1 MGEKKGSLVW
11 LWVLLGIGALAAV
24 GYGWYKYSQPETG
37 EELVAVEVS
46 TFEESPGKDLSGKQ
60 RHADDPGEKT
70 SKVGDMPAD
79 QAPVR
84 STGEK
89 ASDADFAE
97 EKNEMTPPA
106 TGELV
111 EYQFEFHGKKA
122 LPKDTQ
128 GREVLEQAVDARETP
143 YCALINQHVRDFFDY
158 LNTKKYIQQLNLGET
173 TYARFKQ
180 IIERLAARPPI
191 PAGEGVDPAIMVKN
205 IYFFCRAL
213 DKRDIRL
220 IGQVIADDQDTLED
234 NLGMFYQ
241 WLMLGNQCVNPE
253 NVRPSF
259 EALYRYAG
267 FFLNTTGGRAYLFR
281 RGLKLRLLVTY
292 YSVQIIYQ
300 ADKAGKNSYG
310 INVLPY
316 MEPLME
322 EMSNYPDLLY
332 KERYLET
339 LKKIRMF
346 YPNRR

>member
-1 MGEKKGSLVW
+1 M
-11 LWVLLGIGALAAV
+11 WVLLGIGALATV

-79 QAPVR
+79 QALVR
-84 STGEK
+84 SVIEK
-89 ASDADFAE
+89 TSDADFAKK
-97 EKNEMTPPA
+97 KNAMKPPA

-111 EYQFEFHGKKA
+111 GYQFESHEKKPFSKNA
-122 LPKDTQ
+122 Q
-128 GREVLEQAVDARETP
+128 GREDLEKAVDAREAP
-143 YCALINQHVRDFFDY
+143 YCALVNQHVRDFFEY
-158 LNTKKYIQQLNLGET
+158 LDTKKYIQQLNPRET
-173 TYARFKQ
+173 AYARFKQ
-180 IIERLAARPPI
+180 IIERLCVRPPI
-191 PAGEGVDPAIMVKN
+191 PAGEGVDPAIMIKN

-213 DKRDIRL
+213 DKKDLRWVNR
-220 IGQVIADDQDTLED
+220 VVADDRDTLED
-234 NLGMFYQ
+234 NMGMFYQ
-241 WLMLGNQCVNPE
+241 WLMLGKRCQNPGD
-253 NVRPSF
+253 VKPSF
-259 EALYRYAG
+259 DTLYRYAG
-267 FFLNTTGGRAYLFR
+267 FFLNTTGGRAYMFR
-281 RGLKLRLLVTY
+281 RELKLRLLVTY

-310 INVLPY
+310 INMLPY